1 MRKFHF
7 RLQSILDLRQKQADQ
22 RKLEL
27 GAIAQRCDYLRRQI
41 DQRREDRRRTV
52 LSRGGS
58 SADVAFRL
66 AEEAY
71 AQRMDQDV
79 ARLQNELAAEEELR
93 IAAAERYRE
102 AKQKADVLKRVQT
115 KREQAHREESR
126 RHEQRQLDEVAQR
139 KAYQG

>member
-27 GAIAQRCDYLRRQI
+27 GAIAQRCEHLQRQI
-41 DQRREDRRRTV
+41 DQRREDRRKTV
-52 LSRGGS
+52 LGRGTS
-58 SADVAFRL
+58 NADVAFRL

-79 ARLQNELAAEEELR
+79 ARLQSELASEEER
-93 IAAAERYRE
+93 RVAAAERYRE
-102 AKQKADVLKRVQT
+102 AQQKADVLDRVRT

-126 RHEQRQLDEVAQR
+126 RHEQRRLDEVAQR